1 MNLDELEIK
10 EFENLKKIVGSQAS
24 QPVYGEIDINN
35 TGLTDEQREEIE
47 KIQKKPKKERTAE
60 EIAKLKELA
69 EKRKNRQ
76 SAISILRAISIR
88 IPLLIYG
95 IDKDIDYDITID
107 SFTDPNLID
116 DNSWDEFMPK
126 GVTREIFKKF
136 SKYYDKD
143 IFVAAGRRIRAISK
157 SADELPPTERVQ
169 KIASLFGTFKNPD
182 KETVLTPWRVVNMHM
197 SDTIGGYD
205 FFNENHS
212 DEVDEPRFVEQA
224 DVTKKV
230 FNKES
235 NVLEINSKTGLYP
248 LYVVYSIYRSYCDDY
263 KEEELTFE
271 KQQQLWDRTCKE
283 NVFVVCKRLWQG
295 KYKKN
300 LTRV

>member
-1 MNLDELEIK
+1 
-10 EFENLKKIVGSQAS
+10 
-24 QPVYGEIDINN
+24 
-35 TGLTDEQREEIE
+35 
-47 KIQKKPKKERTAE
+47 
-60 EIAKLKELA
+60 
-69 EKRKNRQ
+69 
-76 SAISILRAISIR
+76 
-88 IPLLIYG
+88 
-95 IDKDIDYDITID
+95 
-107 SFTDPNLID
+107 
-116 DNSWDEFMPK
+116 
-126 GVTREIFKKF
+126 
-136 SKYYDKD
+136 
-143 IFVAAGRRIRAISK
+143 
-157 SADELPPTERVQ
+157 
-169 KIASLFGTFKNPD
+169 
-182 KETVLTPWRVVNMHM
+182 M

-283 NVFVVCKRLWQG
+283 NVFVVCKTPMARQITKRTLLGYRSAKVNLHAFDDLVMQLKDKQAQFIQ
-295 KYKKN
+295 KY
-300 LTRV
+300 